1 MKTFFKDILK
11 RFAVTLVSTI
21 LFALFSIFLF
31 QSVISA
37 FLEQDSEETIKGSFL
52 ALDLSMNLTDRPAG
66 FEIEDLTREALTN
79 ERKPPNFHLMEVIDA
94 IKKAESDPNIVGI
107 FISGSFMPDGYGC
120 GYEAIQEL
128 LSSLKAFK
136 QSGKQIVGFFSNPT
150 QLDYLVYSICNEL
163 HMDPSGTL
171 ILNGLANEQ
180 IFLAE
185 TFKKYGIGVQ
195 VVRVGEFKGAVEP
208 FILSGFSEENRL
220 QISRL
225 LDLRWKNYLN
235 AVSQNRSLD
244 QDELADLLS
253 ERFLF
258 SAESCRENG
267 LTDAVTPYGQILDRL
282 VELGVED
289 EESEEF
295 AHVELIDYV
304 DRPQPSNDTDSIDE
318 IKEAKLAIV
327 YVEGTIVDGWGDD
340 GFSVGGDEIAQRI
353 REVWKNDDFKG
364 LILRVNSPG
373 GSVSGSDTILSELAR
388 AKAEG
393 LPVIVSMG
401 SVAASG
407 GYWIAMNSDKIFA
420 GEQTITGSIGVFGLL
435 PNIKNLGE
443 SFGLRWDVVKTQPSS
458 DLMSVSRP
466 KSVNELAVVQ
476 EYVDRI
482 YERFISLVSL
492 NRDLNISRVG
502 EIAEGRV
509 WMGADAFELGLVDE
523 LGTLKDAVSYTAK
536 AANLG
541 ADFKVIEFPKVKNQ
555 MDVLNDI
562 FNVNN
567 QKIRGSV
574 SSSGWSGFFNEI
586 NILMNQIKSFNDP
599 RNSYTLLPWYRGSF
613 GFSKSP

>member
-220 QISRL
+220 QVSRL

-541 ADFKVIEFPKVKNQ
+541 ADYKVIEFPKVKNQ

-574 SSSGWSGFFNEI
+574 SSSGWSGFF
-586 NILMNQIKSFNDP
+586 
-599 RNSYTLLPWYRGSF
+599 Y
-613 GFSKSP
+613 